1 MENASKALLIAGA
14 VLLVIALIGIG
25 MYILNSTSG
34 VQDQATQTMSQL
46 EIQNFNQKFEKYV
59 STKTTSSNAKAIIQ
73 EVNANNATSD
83 KTVTL
88 DTSGKTSINDIN
100 RAKKYSI
107 STSDTNSDGIVDTVK
122 VTEL

>member
-14 VLLVIALIGIG
+14 VLLVIAIIGIG

-59 STKTTSSNAKAIIQ
+59 STSTTSANAKSIIQ
-73 EVNANNATSD
+73 EVKANNATSD

-88 DTSGKTSINDIN
+88 DTSGKTTINDIN
-100 RAKKYSI
+100 SGKKYSI
-107 STSDTNSDGIVDTVK
+107 SASDTNSDGLVDTVK
-122 VTEL
+122 ITEL